1 MNSIKRNKQLIL
13 DYINALSGHEKT
25 TERLLKYNADRGLIG
40 YIQFIDS
47 VFPAYEVFVEEM
59 MAEGDK
65 VIVRARFRGRH
76 EGTIMGFEATHKV
89 IEYPF
94 VVRYQIK
101 DDKIIN
107 SWVVADNLVLAE
119 AVGMKSIRPK
129 SKNPEINEPKNT
141 R

>member
-13 DYINALSGHEKT
+13 DYINALSGQEKT
-25 TERLLKYNADRGLIG
+25 TERLMKYNADPGLIG

-59 MAEGDK
+59 IAEGDK
-65 VIVRARFRGRH
+65 VMVRARFRGRH
-76 EGTIMGFEATHKV
+76 EGTIMGFEATYRV

-101 DDKIIN
+101 DHKIIS

-119 AVGMKSIRPK
+119 AIGMKRIPPRSGENTTPK
-129 SKNPEINEPKNT
+129 
-141 R
+141 